1 MADANSGGGGPV
13 PTGLDLFGQPIQP
26 IRDRRGRPSYKKDKE
41 NQTFVSA
48 RAAAGWT
55 HKAIADNMGIDEKT
69 LRKHFSRELT
79 DGAIHI
85 RGMIIDVLV
94 HRAQEGHVPS
104 IRLLREIL
112 DEAGP
117 VAPRNHAGREPEGD
131 EDGEEEPK
139 ASVGK
144 KEQRILDAQSV
155 PDDYGDILQRI
166 ERRH

>member
-1 MADANSGGGGPV
+1 MADANSGGGGPA
-13 PTGLDLFGQPIQP
+13 PAGLDLFGKVLEP
-26 IRDRRGRPSYKKDKE
+26 IRDRRGRPSYKKDKQ
-41 NQTFVSA
+41 NQTFVEA

-79 DGAIHI
+79 DGAIRV
-85 RGMIIDVLV
+85 RGQIIDVLV
-94 HRAQEGHVPS
+94 RRMQEGHVPS

-117 VAPRNHAGREPEGD
+117 VAPRNHPGHDADGD
-131 EDGEEEPK
+131 DDGEEEPK
-139 ASVGK
+139 AAVGK